1 MPSRLIACLLTG
13 LSAAMG
19 GSVLAAPV
27 PLKDALAAPITQEL
41 ATASRATTLAWVV
54 RTAGRFEI
62 RVAGGPTIAPKTLV
76 AGASENDLPLSDLT
90 LSPDG
95 RLLAYVQGESGAP
108 SGRIPNPASLA
119 DGVTRRTFLIATAG
133 GAPVEV
139 ANVADGVSFTPDGR
153 AIAWSDE
160 GALKTATI
168 LTGGDGRIGIG
179 EPRTLFRD
187 IGTIDDFSWSPD
199 GAAIAFVSQRSG
211 HGIIGVYRTGQA
223 RITWLGPS
231 FESDTALAWSPD
243 SRKVAFVRL
252 QSRDYGRPYDV
263 MTDHAFEILSADAS
277 TGEARVLFRSAGAD
291 GSAIM
296 DGPLLW
302 TAADEILFLSDE
314 SGFSQLYAEPA
325 AGGAP
330 RRLSRGDCDLEAVS
344 LDAMGRLA
352 TLVGNCVDQTR
363 RDVSILDLTSGVDR
377 VVSRTGTI
385 ADSSSFIGQTADVAY
400 RSADAVTPQTPAV
413 ASVNHIER
421 RIDAPTLGPA
431 IQSFRAPEVVQFQA
445 ADGHRVTGT
454 LFRPS
459 HPVQRRGPAIVFVH
473 GGPIRQMMPGWHVSL
488 YYALAYA
495 NNQHL
500 ADAGFTVL
508 SVNYRLGVGFGRDFR
523 NTPGYGPHGQREL
536 QDVVAAGQFLQSKSW
551 VDPKSIGVYG
561 GSVGGYLTAAALSR
575 HSDLFAA
582 GVAWSGIYD
591 WSKWVTN
598 PSRDM
603 IFTSWGIGPETI
615 EQARASSPLYQVDT
629 WTSPTLLVAGD
640 DDRNVYFP
648 EAIRLAHALQDKGVD
663 IETLLIPNGI
673 HPFGSQENWLKV
685 FQATDD
691 FFAGKLIAAKAAVP

>member
-1 MPSRLIACLLTG
+1 MPRRLFAGLLTS
-13 LSAAMG
+13 LVAAAVG
-19 GSVLAAPV
+19 PTLAAPIS
-27 PLKDALAAPITQEL
+27 LKDALAAPITQEL

-62 RVAGGPTIAPKTLV
+62 RVAQGRAASPITLV
-76 AGASENDLPLSDLT
+76 AGASENDLPLSGLT

-108 SGRIPNPASLA
+108 NGKIPNPASLSE
-119 DGVTRRTFLIATAG
+119 GTSRRTFLIATAG
-133 GAPVEV
+133 GEPVEV
-139 ANVADGVSFTPDGR
+139 PHVSDGVTFTPDGR
-153 AIAWSDE
+153 AVSWSDD
-160 GALKTATI
+160 GALRTAT
-168 LTGGDGRIGIG
+168 LVTAGAGRIALS
-179 EPRTLFRD
+179 EPKTLFQD
-187 IGTIDDFSWSPD
+187 IGDIEAFSWSPD

-211 HGIIGVYRTGQA
+211 HSIVGVHRLGEP

-231 FESDTALAWSPD
+231 FESDTSIAWSPD

-263 MTDHAFEILSADAS
+263 MTDHAFQILAADAT
-277 TGEARVLFRSAGAD
+277 TGETRVLFRSPGAD
-291 GSAIM
+291 GSAIT

-302 TAADEILFLSDE
+302 TADDDILFLSDE

-325 AGGAP
+325 AGGPP
-330 RRLSRGDCDLEAVS
+330 RRLSRGDCDLETVS
-344 LDAMGRLA
+344 LDATGALA
-352 TLVGNCVDQTR
+352 SLVGNCADQAR
-363 RDVSILDLTSGVDR
+363 RDVSILDLKSGALQ
-377 VVSRTGTI
+377 VVSRAGTI
-385 ADSSSFIGQTADVAY
+385 ADLSTFVGLSADVAY

-413 ASVNHIER
+413 ASLDSPER
-421 RIDAPTLGPA
+421 RIDPPVLGPA
-431 IQSFRAPEVVQFQA
+431 VQAFRTPEVVRFQA
-445 ADGHRVTGT
+445 ADGHPVTGV
-454 LFRPS
+454 LFRPT
-459 HPVQRRGPAIVFVH
+459 RRAARPGPAIVFVH

-500 ADAGFTVL
+500 ADEGFTVL

-536 QDVVAAGQFLQSKSW
+536 QDIVAAGRFLQNTPG
-551 VDPKSIGVYG
+551 VDPKAIGVYG

-603 IFTSWGIGPETI
+603 IFTSWGIGPEAI
-615 EQARASSPLYQVDT
+615 EQARASSPLYQIDT

-648 EAIRLAHALQDKGVD
+648 EAIRLAHGLKAKGVEV
-663 IETLLIPNGI
+663 ETLLIPNGI
-673 HPFGSQENWLKV
+673 HSFGSQENWLKV
-685 FQATDD
+685 FQATDE
-691 FFAGKLIAAKAAVP
+691 FFTRRLKTATAAP